1 MKKVIS
7 VLLAAAATLVMSMTA
22 FAGDDAAAVLDQMTA
37 KSNAMDSMDAHV
49 DMNLVISVP
58 GAEPIDMSMAMN
70 MKMSQIQSGNL
81 LYKAEIA
88 TAAMGQ
94 TTFQTLF
101 YKGGMYYM
109 DMDGVKIAYP
119 MDLDTMMKSAMSY
132 SGVSDMTSSMM
143 KELSLKEENG
153 EMVLSYTADENQM
166 NSYLQQVMGAMAS
179 QLGQTGTMNI
189 REVKGTYV
197 LNQDGFYDQMT
208 MTMVMDMTMSG
219 QTATVSMVM
228 SGVLNQPGQPVTV
241 DIPSTAG
248 YMDMETYMNTLV
260 ASGNAA

>member
-1 MKKVIS
+1 MKKVITA
-7 VLLAAAATLVMSMTA
+7 LLAAAATLVMSITA
-22 FAGDDAAAVLDQMTA
+22 LAGDDAAAVLDQLTA
-37 KSNAMDSMDAHV
+37 KSNAMDSMDVHA
-49 DMNLVISVP
+49 DMNMVISVP
-58 GAEPIDMSMAMN
+58 GTEPLDMSMAMN

-101 YKGGMYYM
+101 YKDGMYYM
-109 DMDGVKIAYP
+109 DMNGVKVSYP
-119 MDLDTMMKSAMSY
+119 MDLDTMMKSAKSY
-132 SGVSDMTSSMM
+132 SGASNMTSSMM

-166 NSYLQQVMGAMAS
+166 NAYLQQVMGTMAG

-197 LNQDGFYDQMT
+197 LNQDGFYDRMT
-208 MTMVMDMTMSG
+208 MTMVMDMAMGG

-228 SGVLNQPGQPVTV
+228 NGVLNQPGQPVIV
-241 DIPSTAG
+241 DIPSTDG
-248 YMDMETYMNTLV
+248 YMDMETYMTTLI